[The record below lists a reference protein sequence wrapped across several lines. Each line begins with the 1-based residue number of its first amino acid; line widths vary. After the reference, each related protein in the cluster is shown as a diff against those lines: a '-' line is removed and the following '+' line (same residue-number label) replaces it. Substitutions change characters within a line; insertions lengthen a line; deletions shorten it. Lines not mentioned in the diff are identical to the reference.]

1 MKRPC
6 GGIIMKAIKFAIFLC
21 LLSCG
26 VFCGKTRGVE
36 IEPFIVLMP
45 SSPDELFSFD
55 LVISEEPSISAQG
68 FQATIGS
75 ISGPSVLT
83 FDVAASEAVSGETA
97 YWVFGNSAG
106 ATAIDNGDGS
116 YTFGDGPGNGVAEPL
131 VIDDIMARYAFTWD
145 GTEGDYTFTFDLG
158 TGMSYI
164 LLDDFVSKEALH
176 LPVGDWYYY
185 PIISADSSSFT
196 VHIPE
201 PATLILMA
209 MGGLVLLKHRRP

>member
-1 MKRPC
+1 MKV
-6 GGIIMKAIKFAIFLC
+6 IKITIFLC

-36 IEPFIVLMP
+36 IKPSIVLMP
-45 SSPDELFSFD
+45 GSKDELFSFD
-55 LVISEEPSISAQG
+55 LVISEEPSISAKG
-68 FQATIGS
+68 FQAI

-97 YWVFGNSAG
+97 YWVYGNSAG
-106 ATAIDNGDGS
+106 ATAIDNGDYS
-116 YTFGDGPGNGVAEPL
+116 YTFGDWPFNGNAESL
-131 VIDDIMARYAFTWD
+131 VIDDIMARYAFIWNGIED
-145 GTEGDYTFTFDLG
+145 DYTFTFDLG

-164 LLDDFVSKEALH
+164 LLDDLVSKEALQ
-176 LPVGDWYYY
+176 LPEGTWYDY

>member
-6 GGIIMKAIKFAIFLC
+6 GVIIMKAIKFTIFLC
-21 LLSCG
+21 LISCG

-36 IEPFIVLMP
+36 IKPSIVLMP
-45 SSPDELFSFD
+45 GSTGELFSFD
-55 LVISEEPSISAQG
+55 LVISEEPIISAQG

-106 ATAIDNGDGS
+106 ATAIDNSDGS
-116 YTFGDGPGNGVAEPL
+116 YTFGDGPGNGVAELL
-131 VIDDIMARYAFTWD
+131 VIDDIMARHSFIWD

-158 TGMSYI
+158 TDNSYI
-164 LLDDFVSKEALH
+164 QLDDFVSKKDLH
-176 LPVGDWYYY
+176 LPVGDWHYY

-196 VHIPE
+196 VYIPE
-201 PATLILMA
+201 PTTLILMV
-209 MGGLVLLKHRRP
+209 MGGLALLKQRRA

>member
-1 MKRPC
+1 
-6 GGIIMKAIKFAIFLC
+6 MKALKFAIFLF

-36 IEPFIVLMP
+36 IKPYIVLMP
-45 SSPDELFSFD
+45 GSQDELFSFD
-55 LVISEEPSISAQG
+55 LVISEDLALSAQG
-68 FQATIGS
+68 FQATIS
-75 ISGPSVLT
+75 NINGPGVLT

-116 YTFGDGPGNGVAEPL
+116 YTFGDGPDNGVAEAL
-131 VIDDIMARYAFTWD
+131 LIDDIMGRYAFIWD

-158 TGMSYI
+158 TDNSYI
-164 LLDDFVSKEALH
+164 QLDDFVSKEALQ
-176 LPVGDWYYY
+176 LPEGAWYNY

-201 PATLILMA
+201 PTTLMLIA